1 MGMSMIDFER
11 CTPTEFY
18 AVYENW
24 SRRQE
29 QSEHA
34 KWDRIRMVCMS
45 ILQPYSKKNL
55 TPRDVLVFPWEEDDD
70 VNKATTRQETA
81 AEIQTRYIAAKR
93 RMGLK

>member
-1 MGMSMIDFER
+1 
-11 CTPTEFY
+11 
-18 AVYENW
+18 
-24 SRRQE
+24 
-29 QSEHA
+29 
-34 KWDRIRMVCMS
+34 MS